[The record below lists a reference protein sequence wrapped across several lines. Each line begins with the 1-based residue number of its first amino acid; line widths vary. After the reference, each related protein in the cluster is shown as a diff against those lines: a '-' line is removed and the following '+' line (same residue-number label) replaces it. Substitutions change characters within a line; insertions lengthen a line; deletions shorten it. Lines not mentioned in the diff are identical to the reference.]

1 MGHWFDLINREGW
14 IPREQILGVE
24 ARSKV
29 PSEFVV
35 QPNDNANPPAF
46 FLPLRKMLPKLVKS
60 GEKTSKM
67 ARMYK
72 IRGFLSI
79 CSVNSIATGGL
90 CKNELKCSLRLC
102 DTSI

>member
-1 MGHWFDLINREGW
+1 M
-14 IPREQILGVE
+14 GVE

-60 GEKTSKM
+60 GKSGFD
-67 ARMYK
+67 
-72 IRGFLSI
+72 RGDLAVI
-79 CSVNSIATGGL
+79 
-90 CKNELKCSLRLC
+90 
-102 DTSI
+102 